1 VLAELVPDKRL
12 HDNEV
17 PSEGVQV
24 TRAWQSAR
32 AIDGS
37 LHFWIGRAKTP
48 RQTELAPELRF
59 DVVEP

>member
-1 VLAELVPDKRL
+1 LPDRRL
-12 HDNEV
+12 HDSEV

-24 TRAWQSAR
+24 TRCWQMTR

-48 RQTELAPELRF
+48 RQTELTPALRF
-59 DVVEP
+59 DLVEG